1 MSNSI
6 LISEKYGV
14 NPTLPV
20 CFWCGEENGTVALLG
35 RLKGDVE
42 APRHP
47 CLNYDPCPA
56 CEEQWKQGITLIEAS
71 ETPTRDG
78 QPSMQATPKAYPT
91 GRLFVITEEAVERIF
106 QPEEYVKGVL
116 RARMAF
122 VDQDVFQMLA
132 ASAPAEDDPS

>member
-1 MSNSI
+1 MKDSI
-6 LISEKYGV
+6 LLSEKYGV
-14 NPTLPV
+14 NPALPV

-35 RLKGDVE
+35 KLKGDAE

-91 GRLFVITEEAVERIF
+91 GRLFVITEDAVERIF
-106 QPEEYVKGVL
+106 QPEDAVAAILQK
-116 RARMAF
+116 RMAF
-122 VDQDVFQMLA
+122 IDPEVFQMLA
-132 ASAPAEDDPS
+132 DSMPAEDPPS